1 MVPES
6 ATAVVSGQLPDLVGL
21 LDAFAK
27 GTPAWRM
34 KFQLLTKKPIPLP
47 LLGNLLTDQLLKMEL
62 MVRPTWLSC

>member
-6 ATAVVSGQLPDLVGL
+6 ATAVVSGQLPDFAGL

-27 GTPAWRM
+27 EH
-34 KFQLLTKKPIPLP
+34 QLKYEISTVDEETYTVTIV
-47 LLGNLLTDQLLKMEL
+47 GNLLMDQLLKMGS